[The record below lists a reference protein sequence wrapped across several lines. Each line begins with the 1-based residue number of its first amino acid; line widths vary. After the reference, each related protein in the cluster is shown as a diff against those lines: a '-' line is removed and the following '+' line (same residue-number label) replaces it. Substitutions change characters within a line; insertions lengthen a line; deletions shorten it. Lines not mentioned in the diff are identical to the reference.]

1 MKLVAQFLLL
11 GACAGASQFA
21 AGQIPSTAPQS
32 YPNRPIRL
40 IAPSSAGG
48 PVDVIARIVAQ
59 GWSEVLGQQIVIDNR
74 AGAAGMIGAEMVAKA
89 APDGYTLLL
98 GFSGPL
104 VIVPQINVSTPYDA
118 LKDFAPIS
126 LAASA
131 PYVLLV
137 HPGVAAKTVQ
147 ELVALA
153 RAQPGKLNFASGG
166 TGVGIHMAGE
176 LFNLAAGVKI
186 THVPYKG
193 AGPGMTALLGGEVDM
208 MFNGLSPALPHIK
221 TGKLRA
227 LAVGGAKRSP
237 LVPDLPTV
245 AESGYQFNT
254 SGWYGPLAPRGTPL
268 AIVTKLHGT
277 LVKALNLPQV
287 RGRLTDIAVEVNGST
302 PQEYATRLREEMA
315 IWGKVIDAAGLKGK
329 QVN

>member
-1 MKLVAQFLLL
+1 MKTLLRYLVC
-11 GACAGASQFA
+11 GACAFLTLLA
-21 AGQIPSTAPQS
+21 AAQAMAQP
-32 YPNRPIRL
+32 YPDKPIRL

-59 GWSEVLGQQIVIDNR
+59 GWAEVLGQQIVIDNR
-74 AGAAGMIGAEMVAKA
+74 AGAAGLIGAEMVAKA

-104 VIVPQINVSTPYDA
+104 VIVPQINVATPYDT

-137 HPGVAAKTVQ
+137 HPGVAAKTVK

-153 RAQPGKLNFASGG
+153 KAQPGKLNFASGG

-208 MFNGLSPALPHIK
+208 MFNGLSSALPHIK

-227 LAVGGAKRSP
+227 LAVGGDKRSP
-237 LVPDLPTV
+237 LMPDLPTI

-254 SGWYGPLAPRGTPL
+254 SGWYGPLAPKDTPR
-268 AIVTKLHGT
+268 AVIAKLHDT
-277 LVKALNLPQV
+277 LLKALNAPQT
-287 RGRLTDIAVEVNGST
+287 RARLTDIAVEVIGST
-302 PQEYATRLREEMA
+302 PQEYANRLREEMA
-315 IWGKVIDAAGLKGK
+315 VWGKVVAAAGLKGK